1 MTGVKRWVAVA
12 RMLVASPGLAI
23 RVSAAETG
31 ELDPSRRA
39 LTMPWNETY
48 FPASMRHL
56 SPPVRAKAIEIAN
69 ALLEEGMDEGKA
81 IRIAIAKA
89 KEWAAQRG
97 LPLRE

>member
-1 MTGVKRWVAVA
+1 
-12 RMLVASPGLAI
+12 MLVADAASCDSSARPG
-23 RVSAAETG
+23 
-31 ELDPSRRA
+31 SRRSDRRLRC

-69 ALLEEGMDEGKA
+69 ALLEEGMDEGRA

-89 KEWAAQRG
+89 KQWAAQRG
-97 LPLRE
+97 LPLHD